1 MTRDDIEFDV
11 SFGYW
16 YNFLNEKFYSRWD
29 LVFNLVQLIGG
40 SAAAAGV
47 MAGSSALVAASGVA
61 LAVCAALSLAW
72 QPGIKAERH
81 CQIKSAWLDVQAKMS
96 SLTDAELL
104 AIIAEKKKADLGM
117 LSLNLPACNATM
129 RSLGYAETAFASL
142 TAWQRFVQRLA
153 M

>member
-81 CQIKSAWLDVQAKMS
+81 CNAKKDFLDLKGCML
-96 SLTDAELL
+96 SLSDAELAKECAAL
-104 AIIAEKKKADLGM
+104 QKGEASM
-117 LSLNLPACNATM
+117 PSLNVPALNMTRRA
-129 RSLGYAETAFASL
+129 LGDAYDFKAMTG
-142 TAWQRFVQRLA
+142 WQRFVMRLSS
-153 M
+153 